1 MVKKNFST
9 FEKIFS
15 GQYSLKKAQVKR
27 DFMAIITLE
36 GLQGNTLYEFITHI
50 IRRIVP

>member
-1 MVKKNFST
+1 MVKKNFQ
-9 FEKIFS
+9 FFRNIFS

-36 GLQGNTLYEFITHI
+36 GLQGNTLYEFVAYI
-50 IRRIVP
+50 IRRTVP